1 VKPIRGED
9 RSELTSMNRLLYPL
23 AICLLFA
30 VGNPPS
36 AAVAEDPTLP
46 ADSISQLSLAEQRQ
60 RFQNQELMP
69 ANLGG
74 WIISPD
80 AVPRIIWR
88 DVDEV
93 RRLQGDV
100 NFSVRWF
107 DATLTEFPQPQH
119 SGRWMASISGT
130 APNGTPLRRALTFFV
145 IPRDIGA
152 ASSLDLTIALPNFP
166 GANTPAPWRE
176 REAEVTKLLTGLVG
190 QALIQSQQGA
200 ILLAGLTEGE
210 PLGRAA
216 RHVESASVMND
227 EHHLALKLKQLGLQ
241 DKVRPLRA
249 PRPLETP
256 ALALIT
262 GTAEQAGVAP
272 DAKARIDA
280 LCQAWADDSG
290 EPFVTLVARRGVIV
304 THRVFQ
310 SADSKTPVPLD
321 YRCWVA
327 SLTKTVT
334 ALMFSQF
341 VDQGLIDLDAPLSAV
356 FPDFPQNDPHVPT
369 FRQCLNHTSGLTGHG
384 DFGGM
389 KNPHLENVVL
399 NGIDVNE
406 PNSRYAYCGLGFE
419 LTAKAMEIVCGKSA
433 ARIYD
438 DHLFRPLGFGDV
450 VMGNASS
457 DGEFTAM
464 ELGILGQ
471 WVANQGRYGTLEFIS
486 PQTFASLLPQPLRVV
501 ESGPTTDEG
510 LGLHWVRHRR
520 PNDGAGSA
528 REGELLFGPRTL
540 GHGSFSG
547 CVFVVDPDQGLV
559 ITQVRRSTGP
569 RHAEWSPKF
578 MQIIA
583 ECITAE

>member
-1 VKPIRGED
+1 
-9 RSELTSMNRLLYPL
+9 
-23 AICLLFA
+23 
-30 VGNPPS
+30 
-36 AAVAEDPTLP
+36 
-46 ADSISQLSLAEQRQ
+46 
-60 RFQNQELMP
+60 
-69 ANLGG
+69 
-74 WIISPD
+74 
-80 AVPRIIWR
+80 
-88 DVDEV
+88 
-93 RRLQGDV
+93 
-100 NFSVRWF
+100 
-107 DATLTEFPQPQH
+107 
-119 SGRWMASISGT
+119 
-130 APNGTPLRRALTFFV
+130 
-145 IPRDIGA
+145 
-152 ASSLDLTIALPNFP
+152 
-166 GANTPAPWRE
+166 
-176 REAEVTKLLTGLVG
+176 
-190 QALIQSQQGA
+190 
-200 ILLAGLTEGE
+200 
-210 PLGRAA
+210 
-216 RHVESASVMND
+216 
-227 EHHLALKLKQLGLQ
+227 
-241 DKVRPLRA
+241 
-249 PRPLETP
+249 
-256 ALALIT
+256 
-262 GTAEQAGVAP
+262 
-272 DAKARIDA
+272 
-280 LCQAWADDSG
+280 
-290 EPFVTLVARRGVIV
+290 
-304 THRVFQ
+304 
-310 SADSKTPVPLD
+310 
-321 YRCWVA
+321 
-327 SLTKTVT
+327 
-334 ALMFSQF
+334 MFSQF

-520 PNDGAGSA
+520 PKDGAGSA

-547 CVFVVDPDQGLV
+547 CVFVVDPDQALV